1 MDIEKKRARIARIAA
16 INGWSV
22 AVLGALCLLVSLLEF
37 SVVGIL
43 VSLAALAS
51 GCMELSGRRRLK
63 QNRPEAGRWLA
74 GSQLL
79 LLAAIVLYSAYN
91 LLLFDPK
98 VNPEE
103 MPPRPSHNALVCF
116 GSHER
121 RRKNGIARIIRILYL
136 SLIGGT
142 VLYQGGLC
150 LYYTLATRK
159 LDRAAAEPQ
168 GKL

>member
-1 MDIEKKRARIARIAA
+1 MDIEKKRRRIARNAA
-16 INGWSV
+16 INGWIMV
-22 AVLGALCLLVSLLEF
+22 VLGALCLLASLLDF

-43 VSLAALAS
+43 VCLAALAS

-63 QNRPEAGRWLA
+63 QNSPDAGRWLA

-79 LLAAIVLYSAYN
+79 LLTALVLYFAYN

-98 VNPEE
+98 VFLRDAPSLRTTLSYYLESPKAQEE
-103 MPPRPSHNALVCF
+103 F
-116 GSHER
+116 
-121 RRKNGIARIIRILYL
+121 IARIIRIFYL

-142 VLYQGGLC
+142 LLYQGGLC

-159 LDRAAAEPQ
+159 LAEAAAEPQ